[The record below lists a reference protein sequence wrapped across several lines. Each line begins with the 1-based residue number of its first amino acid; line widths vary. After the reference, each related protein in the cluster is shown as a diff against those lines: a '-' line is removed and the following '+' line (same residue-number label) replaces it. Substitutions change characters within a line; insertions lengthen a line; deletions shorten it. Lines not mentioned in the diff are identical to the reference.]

1 MTSSL
6 ENLGN
11 SFGGKLPL
19 LDGGNWD
26 RWHKQ
31 MKVIFGFQEV
41 QEVVETAIEALPA
54 NASDA
59 QQQAYRALKK
69 KDFKAMFFIHQCV
82 DLTNFQKIENASSA
96 KECWD
101 ILQRSHAGD
110 EKLKQVRLQTL
121 KRQFE
126 LLQMEPNEKVS
137 EYFNRITKVSN
148 SMKSCGEIVT
158 DQSIVSKIMRTLSYK
173 FDTIAVAIEEA
184 KDLSTMR
191 VEELQCSL
199 EAHEQRVNERSKDRG
214 QEQAL
219 QAQNFKR
226 ITRVKERTS
235 TKVKTHSKKSQR
247 KIKRRVTHHRMM
259 VRARKL

>member
-1 MTSSL
+1 
-6 ENLGN
+6 
-11 SFGGKLPL
+11 
-19 LDGGNWD
+19 
-26 RWHKQ
+26 
-31 MKVIFGFQEV
+31 
-41 QEVVETAIEALPA
+41 
-54 NASDA
+54 
-59 QQQAYRALKK
+59 
-69 KDFKAMFFIHQCV
+69 V

-219 QAQNFKR
+219 QAQNFNKNYKG
-226 ITRVKERTS
+226 KEKTS
-235 TKVKTHSKKSQR
+235 TRIKTHSKKAQR
-247 KIKRRVTHHRMM
+247 KIKRRVNHQRMM
-259 VRARKL
+259 VMERVRKL

>member
-1 MTSSL
+1 
-6 ENLGN
+6 
-11 SFGGKLPL
+11 
-19 LDGGNWD
+19 
-26 RWHKQ
+26 

-101 ILQRSHAGD
+101 ILQRSHAGG

-148 SMKSCGEIVT
+148 AMKSCGETVT
-158 DQSIVSKIMRTLSYK
+158 DQSIVSKIMRILSYK
-173 FDTIAVAIEEA
+173 FSICNATV
-184 KDLSTMR
+184 
-191 VEELQCSL
+191 
-199 EAHEQRVNERSKDRG
+199 
-214 QEQAL
+214 
-219 QAQNFKR
+219 
-226 ITRVKERTS
+226 
-235 TKVKTHSKKSQR
+235 
-247 KIKRRVTHHRMM
+247 
-259 VRARKL
+259 